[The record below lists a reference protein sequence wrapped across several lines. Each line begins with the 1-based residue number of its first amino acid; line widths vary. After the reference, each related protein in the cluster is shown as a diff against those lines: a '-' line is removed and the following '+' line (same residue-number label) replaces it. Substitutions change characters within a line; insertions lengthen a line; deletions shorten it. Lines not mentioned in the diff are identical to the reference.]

1 MAVEL
6 TRPPGVS
13 LSYPQTADF
22 KEGDPMIRSIALT
35 LTIALACFAVR
46 ALAEDQDRQQKSGQD
61 QPAAASDRN
70 AANDQSSS
78 SSAQDRAGTSAAR
91 GEDRARAAG
100 EREEAIETDP
110 TKAFI
115 KEAWN
120 SNLFEVKAAQL
131 AQQKVRDQ
139 QIKRLAQK
147 LIEDHTQAN
156 EELKQIAQGAGV
168 DVSQEQ
174 LDRIHQAKLAKMQKC
189 PASADFDRKY
199 VNGQVAGH
207 TMNVLEF
214 SYQSRNAQNDQVKQ
228 YASKC
233 LPKLEEH
240 LKHATDIAT
249 QLSGGEARTA
259 SERQPADRTTTG
271 ERSSTSSQDRAKSG
285 AAGKADRDNGGISN
299 QESSP
304 TQK

>member
-1 MAVEL
+1 
-6 TRPPGVS
+6 
-13 LSYPQTADF
+13 
-22 KEGDPMIRSIALT
+22 MIRSIAFT

-70 AANDQSSS
+70 AAKDQASSS
-78 SSAQDRAGTSAAR
+78 SQDRVGTSAAA
-91 GEDRARAAG
+91 GEDRARTAG

-214 SYQSRNAQNDQVKQ
+214 TYQSRNAQNDQVKQ

-259 SERQPADRTTTG
+259 SEREPGDRTTTG
-271 ERSSTSSQDRAKSG
+271 DRNSTSSQDRAKSG

-299 QESSP
+299 QESSSP